1 MGACGLL
8 ACGLSMMAAGCGS
21 RVDVGSDVLWT
32 ALFEGGNLNEWTGVA
47 GGAAQATPSPP
58 NTISVST
65 AAAHHGSYG
74 AQLTIDAGPDGI
86 QENAGLVRK
95 GGLPVAAYY
104 SAWYYLPQT
113 VSVGTFWLIF
123 KLRQRAVAD
132 DPTTEGELYDVD
144 LIDTPGGEM
153 TVSLYDHRIAANVPL
168 DVASPI
174 VPISVWFQVEAFYRN
189 ADDDTG
195 RLTLWLDGQQIVD
208 VNGKAM
214 APTPW
219 VEWDVVNVGEN
230 LTPNMVT
237 VSVDDCAVSLS
248 RVGPTGLLTN

>member
-1 MGACGLL
+1 MAAFLL
-8 ACGLSMMAAGCGS
+8 VVTAAGCGP
-21 RVDVGSDVLWT
+21 RVDVGSDLLWT
-32 ALFEGGNLNEWTGVA
+32 ALFEGGNLNEWTGVP

-58 NTISVST
+58 NTIAVTT

-74 AQLTIDAGPDGI
+74 AQLTIDAGPDGV
-86 QENAGLVRK
+86 QENAGLDRK
-95 GGLPVAAYY
+95 GDLPVAAYY

-123 KLRQRAVAD
+123 KFRQRTVAD
-132 DPTTEGELYDVD
+132 DPSTEGELYDVD
-144 LIDTPGGEM
+144 LINTPGGEM
-153 TVSLYDHRIAANVPL
+153 TVALYDHRIAADVPL

-230 LTPNMVT
+230 LTPNVVT

-248 RVGPTGLLTN
+248 RVGPTGLLTD